1 MLVNGV
7 AFYGTN
13 NALVNAKKFRRS
25 VFIIS
30 VLRMNQIRINANKGM

>member
-1 MLVNGV
+1 MLANGV

-30 VLRMNQIRINANKGM
+30 VLRINQIRINAD